1 MLRSRFLWKLYAGYS
16 ALILTSSAI
25 VGIMISQRVEGDA
38 LAEIQQSL
46 HARAVLLEEV
56 ASQLS
61 EVPDSSFQQRI
72 SILGTEIATRLTV
85 IGADGTVI
93 ADSDEYPSEM
103 DNHADR
109 PEILAARSHGIGTA
123 TRYSNTLKTR
133 MMYLSLPVVEQGQIV
148 AYIRTALPLSTIDG
162 RLNHLRYTIVLGA
175 GLSAIIALLLG
186 LLLTNHYVRPLA
198 SMTSIAES
206 MSHGDYDKRLVE
218 SRVDEIGKL
227 AQALN
232 RMAESCSNRTDT
244 IKADRNKLSTILSGM
259 TEGVVAV
266 GLDEHVLHLNEAAGK
281 LLGVSPLESLDKP
294 IWQVTRVPEIT
305 EILTDSLRDGT
316 SAQRKLLITTKL
328 TDQSLEMDAS
338 PLHDGQGNLVG
349 AVVVLHDVSELNRL
363 EMVRREFVANA
374 SHELK
379 TPITAIRGLVE
390 TLIDDEELEPAKRD
404 RFLGKIKDQSIRLG
418 SIVTDLLTISRL
430 ESESNETEEMSFDLC
445 EVVQSTSSV
454 FISTGEE
461 QDITVKVQVPNSPI
475 ELSGDEEALRQ
486 IVSNLLDNAVK
497 YSSTGGEVCVR
508 LHRHDDHAIL
518 EVEDTGIGIEPK
530 DQDRIF
536 ERFYR
541 VDKARSRELGGTGLG
556 LAIVKHIAQSHGGNV
571 SLDSIPGTGSTFKVI
586 LPLAGRSA

>member
-1 MLRSRFLWKLYAGYS
+1 M
-16 ALILTSSAI
+16 
-25 VGIMISQRVEGDA
+25 
-38 LAEIQQSL
+38 
-46 HARAVLLEEV
+46 
-56 ASQLS
+56 
-61 EVPDSSFQQRI
+61 
-72 SILGTEIATRLTV
+72 
-85 IGADGTVI
+85 
-93 ADSDEYPSEM
+93 
-103 DNHADR
+103 
-109 PEILAARSHGIGTA
+109 
-123 TRYSNTLKTR
+123 
-133 MMYLSLPVVEQGQIV
+133 
-148 AYIRTALPLSTIDG
+148 
-162 RLNHLRYTIVLGA
+162 
-175 GLSAIIALLLG
+175 
-186 LLLTNHYVRPLA
+186 
-198 SMTSIAES
+198 
-206 MSHGDYDKRLVE
+206 
-218 SRVDEIGKL
+218 DEIGKL